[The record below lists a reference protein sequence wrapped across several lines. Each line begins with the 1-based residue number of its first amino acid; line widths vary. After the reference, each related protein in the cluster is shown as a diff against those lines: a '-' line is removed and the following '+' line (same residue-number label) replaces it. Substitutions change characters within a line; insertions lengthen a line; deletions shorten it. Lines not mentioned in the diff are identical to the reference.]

1 MTGGTYDSVIVF
13 PEGFTVR
20 DLSAIYD
27 ILDDLCGNFDR
38 EYDYWDVDGIEVCDL
53 SAEEARAVIAAVES
67 REWDVA
73 PDVSHLREIVE
84 EEEASG

>member
-38 EYDYWDVDGIEVCDL
+38 EYDYWDIDGIDVRDV